1 MSAHVVVIGS
11 LNVDLVVT
19 ADRLPLPGETVLGGQ
34 FGTHDGGKG
43 ANQAVAAAR
52 VGARVSMIGAVGA
65 DAHGERAVASLAA
78 EGIDTSRIRRLEAEA
93 TGVAIIAVG
102 PRGENQIVVA
112 PGANALLE
120 LDDDDRALIGVR
132 ERGAD
137 QPRDSR
143 GATIDALRTAHAAGI
158 TAILNPA
165 PARALPSEILSLGP
179 ILTPNEHEL
188 VVAIGND
195 VTDTALDEL
204 AARHQGP
211 IIVTQGPA
219 GALLAEGDA
228 ARSVR
233 RPAGAER
240 GRHDRGRRHVLR
252 RPRRLARRG
261 SPAGRGDRRRQRC
274 RRPVG
279 RAPSAPGPGCPPG
292 RRSRPSCRNPAS
304 SRSTST
310 IGSRHTTCLAIAR
323 QPTAISGGSMDAIA
337 LLKADHDKVKKM
349 LAEGEETTERAEKTR
364 TELFDT
370 LKSEMLIHERIEE
383 EIFYPAL
390 KSHPKAR
397 DIVLEGYEE
406 HHVVDEIMGELEAT
420 AVTDE
425 TWGAKFKVMKENIE
439 HHIEEEEG
447 DMFKQARQIF
457 DADELEELGA
467 RMLELKQLGQQV
479 EAGA

>member
-1 MSAHVVVIGS
+1 M
-11 LNVDLVVT
+11 
-19 ADRLPLPGETVLGGQ
+19 
-34 FGTHDGGKG
+34 
-43 ANQAVAAAR
+43 
-52 VGARVSMIGAVGA
+52 
-65 DAHGERAVASLAA
+65 ASLAA
-78 EGIDTSRIRRLEAEA
+78 EGIDTSRVRRLEAEP

-120 LDDDDRALIGVR
+120 LDDDDRVLIGS
-132 ERGAD
+132 AD
-137 QPRDSR
+137 VVLTSHEVPP
-143 GATIDALRTAHAAGI
+143 ATTIDALRTAHAAGI

-165 PARALPSEILSLGP
+165 PARALPYEILSLGP

-204 AARHQGP
+204 AARHRGP

-219 GALLAEGDA
+219 GALLAEGD
-228 ARSVR
+228 R
-233 RPAGAER
+233 R
-240 GRHDRGRRHVLR
+240 DRFDG
-252 RPRRLARRG
+252 RLAPRVVDTTGAGDTFCGVLAAWLAEGRP
-261 SPAGRGDRRRQRC
+261 SGRGNRRRQRGRRTVGRRH
-274 RRPVG
+274 RRPG
-279 RAPSAPGPGCPPG
+279 RDAHPGGA
-292 RRSRPSCRNPAS
+292 RHLPAGTPRVAGHDDDRVRAHHVLS
-304 SRSTST
+304 D
-310 IGSRHTTCLAIAR
+310 GR
-323 QPTAISGGSMDAIA
+323 QPAATHGGSMDAIA

-349 LAEGEETTERAEKTR
+349 LADGEETTERAEKTR
-364 TELFDT
+364 TELFDR

-420 AVTDE
+420 DVTDE

-447 DMFKQARQIF
+447 DMFKQARQVF
-457 DADELEELGA
+457 DTDELEELGA
-467 RMLELKQLGQQV
+467 RMMELKQLGQQV
-479 EAGA
+479 EAG